1 MTPVWNFTESD
12 YWINVLKFAS
22 LSKVSTY
29 QEFWQLLLLIIDRA
43 WKALKNLWEISQLR
57 YPWVEKTL
65 TLIRAGFLGPFSL
78 LFNEQFL
85 AILVTFAQF
94 VTSHPWPSLTFFFT
108 SLTFCQFEHFC
119 SCCCS
124 NENPCYFS
132 AFGQICGLL
141 EGLFTFRLWY
151 SCYIC

>member
-43 WKALKNLWEISQLR
+43 WKALKNLWKISQLR
-57 YPWVEKTL
+57 YPWAEKTL

-78 LFNEQFL
+78 LFNEVMHGLLYFFSLQVWPFANL
-85 AILVTFAQF
+85 NIFVVVAVAMKILVTLRFLRNLRT
-94 VTSHPWPSLTFFFT
+94 VREPL
-108 SLTFCQFEHFC
+108 
-119 SCCCS
+119 
-124 NENPCYFS
+124 YFS
-132 AFGQICGLL
+132 SLIFLLYLFGV
-141 EGLFTFRLWY
+141 FH
-151 SCYIC
+151 S